1 MSYMT
6 DMAAT
11 DRYSRQV
18 FRLKLALPLVAL
30 ALMSTL
36 FFVAESLDPD
46 AAIPYADVDV
56 ARILEEQGISNA
68 SLGGVTS
75 DGVAISLAA
84 RKIRTDSSQTVL
96 LGETLTA
103 VLNMPDGSRIDI
115 VSPSG
120 TVDSNT
126 QEVTLDGGVR
136 LESTNGYVVTTDR
149 LVTSLRDATAASAGN
164 IVATGPAGKISAGSM
179 MLVRLESADGH
190 QLVFQ
195 DGVRMVYHP

>member
-1 MSYMT
+1 MSYMS

-11 DRYSRQV
+11 DRYSRLV
-18 FRLKLALPLVAL
+18 FRLKVALPLAAL
-30 ALMSTL
+30 AILSTL

-46 AAIPYADVDV
+46 AAIPYAEVDV
-56 ARILEEQGISNA
+56 ARILEEQGVSNA

-84 RKIRTDSSQTVL
+84 RKIRADASQTVL
-96 LGETLTA
+96 MGETLTA

-149 LVTSLRDATAASAGN
+149 LVTSLRHASAASEGK
-164 IVATGPAGKISAGSM
+164 IVATGPAGEISAGSM
-179 MLVRLESADGH
+179 MLVRPDSDGGH

>member
-46 AAIPYADVDV
+46 AAIPYANVDV
-56 ARILEEQGISNA
+56 ARIIEEQGISNA

-103 VLNMPDGSRIDI
+103 VLNLPDGSRIDI

>member
-103 VLNMPDGSRIDI
+103 VLNLPDGSRIDI